1 VIAERGTRNSERGT
15 DASALIRQAADFVA
29 ERIGDLRPRVAIVL
43 GSGLGS
49 VADAVQSPIRIPQSA
64 IPGFPAPGAPGHK
77 GELVAGTL
85 EGVPLVVQSGRF
97 HLYEGH
103 AADVA
108 ALPTRM
114 FARLGVE
121 TLIVTNASGG
131 IRHTF
136 RPPTLML
143 ISDHINLMF
152 RNPLVGPV
160 VEGEQR
166 FPDMS
171 DPYDSALRTGARDVA
186 RTAGIP
192 LEEGVY
198 AALLGPSFETPAEI
212 RMLERLGADAVG
224 MSTVPEVIAARA
236 RGMRCLGFSSV
247 TNAAA
252 GLSAEKLSH
261 AEVLQA
267 GARLAGQLERLIR
280 GVLTKL

>member
-1 VIAERGTRNSERGT
+1 MTGKRDTGNGKRVIEE
-15 DASALIRQAADFVA
+15 AANAVA
-29 ERIGDLRPRVAIVL
+29 GRLGKLKPRVAIVL
-43 GSGLGS
+43 GSGLGA
-49 VADAVQSPIRIPQSA
+49 VADAVRDAVRVPYRE
-64 IPGFPAPGAPGHK
+64 IPGFPEPGAPGHK
-77 GELVAGTL
+77 GELVVGTL
-85 EGVPLVVQSGRF
+85 EGVPLLVQSGRF

-108 ALPTRM
+108 ALPTRV

-121 TLIVTNASGG
+121 TLIVTNAAGG

-143 ISDHINLMF
+143 IADHINLMF

-160 VEGEQR
+160 VEGDQR

-171 DPYDSALRTGARDVA
+171 DPYDSGLRASARAVA
-186 RTAGIP
+186 RAEGIP

-247 TNAAA
+247 TNVAA
-252 GLSAEKLSH
+252 GLSAQKLSH
-261 AEVLQA
+261 VEVLEA
-267 GARLAGQLERLIR
+267 GARVAGQLERLIR
-280 GVLTKL
+280 GVLTRL